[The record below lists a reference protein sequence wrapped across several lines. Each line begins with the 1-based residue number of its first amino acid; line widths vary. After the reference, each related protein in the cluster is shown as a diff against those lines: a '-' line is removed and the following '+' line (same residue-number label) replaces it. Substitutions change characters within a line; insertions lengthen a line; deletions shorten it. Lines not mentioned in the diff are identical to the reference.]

1 MSDLISVSSLLKNSA
16 QIEFANTDGT
26 VGMYINVKAVK
37 LEQQHNSIDA
47 VEVVRCGKCRWA
59 SDYGEKYLYCQM
71 NRDVNGDCRAV
82 SKHGFCSYGE
92 RKE

>member
-1 MSDLISVSSLLKNSA
+1 MARLIDADALLKKMKQTSKYFDVKFD
-16 QIEFANTDGT
+16 IEQAPT
-26 VGMYINVKAVK
+26 V
-37 LEQQHNSIDA
+37 DA
-47 VEVVRCGKCRWA
+47 VEVVRCGECRWA

-92 RKE
+92 RKENT